1 MLTHLRDISIVQNF
15 GSRLVTY
22 PEDQVRILAVP
33 AVTPVVG
40 KETPGKPVIF
50 VLHEDA
56 YASSVARAVAHVLF
70 PNDRQE
76 QRSS

>member
-1 MLTHLRDISIVQNF
+1 MLTHLREISIVQKF
-15 GSRLVTY
+15 DTRLVTY

-40 KETPGKPVIF
+40 KETPGEPVIL

-56 YASSVARAVAHVLF
+56 HASSVARPFAHVFF
-70 PNDRQE
+70 PNDR
-76 QRSS
+76 